1 MDSSWLP
8 KLLVPAVV
16 SASFAAF
23 RRLAPAKTHPELE
36 RYDRA
41 ESARLPTGSF
51 AAITVT
57 LGVVI
62 AVGGYFA
69 LRSLNHAFAK
79 ADSNVLL
86 QVFPVSAIW
95 SFLPGFAALAVPWPL
110 MIAVLRRTRFPD
122 DAAYIEAENSAKA
135 GFDCYR
141 VLVGMVLFVVL
152 PIGLFTV
159 LALPERLTLT
169 DRDIEWTHYA
179 SVRPEVFAYTDARRA
194 TFVDGYLLR
203 DGSFRHHPDLV
214 LDFVDGRRLSA
225 NATGDGGSVPSDQ
238 EIRILLERTGLTA
251 GHLKTREEL
260 PPPSSH

>member
-1 MDSSWLP
+1 M
-8 KLLVPAVV
+8 PAAVG
-16 SASFAAF
+16 ASLAAF
-23 RRLAPAKTHPELE
+23 RRLAPAKPHPELE

-41 ESARLPTGSF
+41 ESERLPAGSF
-51 AAITVT
+51 AAITIA
-57 LGVVI
+57 LGLVI

-95 SFLPGFAALAVPWPL
+95 SFLPGVAALAVPWPVT
-110 MIAVLRRTRFPD
+110 IAVLRRTRFRD
-122 DAAYIEAENSAKA
+122 DAAYIEAESSAKS
-135 GFDCYR
+135 GIDCYR
-141 VLVGMVLFVVL
+141 VMMGMVLFLVL
-152 PIGLFTV
+152 PIGLFTA

-179 SVRPEVFAYTDARRA
+179 SVRPEVFAYADARRA

-203 DGSFRHHPDLV
+203 DGSFQRHPDLI

-225 NATGDGGSVPSDQ
+225 NATGDGGSVPSEE
-238 EIRILLERTGLTA
+238 EIRILLERTGLTP
-251 GHLKTREEL
+251 GHLKKREEL
-260 PPPSSH
+260 PPPLSR